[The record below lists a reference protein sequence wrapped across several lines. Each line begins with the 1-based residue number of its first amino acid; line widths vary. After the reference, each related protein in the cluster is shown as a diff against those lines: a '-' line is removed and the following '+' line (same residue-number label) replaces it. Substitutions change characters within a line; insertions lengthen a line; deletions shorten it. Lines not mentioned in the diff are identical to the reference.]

1 MPRLFVAIFAVAL
14 LGLGVVGSA
23 DAARK
28 SKTRIS
34 IHAQQGGFFGNV
46 KSKRESC
53 ASNRKVVLYKLEG
66 TRPNRRRD
74 EKIGSDRAQANGDG
88 FMWSINTDEQGEF
101 YAYAK
106 ATRKCKR
113 GRSRIRSA
121 EAPVGEEG

>member
-14 LGLGVVGSA
+14 LGLSLVGSA

-28 SKTRIS
+28 SKTKIS

-53 ASNRKVVLYKLEG
+53 ALNRKVVLYKRKG
-66 TRPNRRRD
+66 KRPNRRRD
-74 EKIGSDRAQANGDG
+74 ERIGSDRAQPNGDG
-88 FMWSINTDEQGEF
+88 FMWSINTDEQGKF

-113 GRSRIRSA
+113 GLSKVRRA
-121 EAPVGEEG
+121 EAPIGEEG